1 MKKIVCILLLLAIS
15 LTPSHFA
22 RAESSLS
29 LDEGAILKGM
39 GGSWQQGYT
48 PIVQNNTMTL
58 HLPLTGEASEKIIAE
73 LVTPDNSPFT
83 GEYLKGEFTKN
94 SDGIWPVVFK
104 ARLSQVRTSGDYE
117 CTLRIT
123 SQNGA
128 MSEIPLILPL
138 RDGVIPKE
146 AVHPLISDLSA
157 DFKVGEAGTLLV
169 TLTNP
174 GEYAALTNLMLK
186 ITDPTGD
193 ILPAGSDTIP
203 VPDLMPEKS
212 LTLELPAL
220 VRANA
225 SVSLHLLNLAI
236 DYTML
241 DTDSTWEETFT
252 LPVNQEIRM
261 ELGSIDMAATI
272 LQKDT
277 ATLALPIMNLGRGE
291 LRNVA
296 AHLTLP
302 GITDGQTVLVGTIAP
317 GETGRA
323 QLSFTPSTNVLG
335 EVAGELKVTCEDA
348 WGNSEEKVLPVAIS
362 VEKAM
367 EPVVLTVEEE
377 ESLPLWIPWAL
388 GIGCI
393 LLTAAMILQG
403 ALLRRK
409 IHHLEEEKL

>member
-1 MKKIVCILLLLAIS
+1 MKKIISILLLLTVLLI
-15 LTPSHFA
+15 PSRFA
-22 RAESSLS
+22 QAEGSIS

-39 GGSWQQGYT
+39 GGSWQQGYE
-48 PIVQNNTMTL
+48 PMVRNDIMTL

-73 LVTPDNSPFT
+73 LITPANSPFT
-83 GEYLKGEFTKN
+83 GEGLKGAFTKN

-128 MSEIPLILPL
+128 TSEIPLILPL
-138 RDGVIPKE
+138 RDGIIPKDE
-146 AVHPLISDLSA
+146 VHPKISDLSA
-157 DFKVGEAGTLLV
+157 DFKAGESGTLFL

-174 GEYAALTNLMLK
+174 SKYAALTNLLLK
-186 ITDPTGD
+186 ITDPAGD
-193 ILPAGSDTIP
+193 ILPAGSDT
-203 VPDLMPEKS
+203 VLLPDLMPGKS

-225 SVSLHLLNLAI
+225 SVSLHQVDLII
-236 DYTML
+236 DYTLL
-241 DTDSTWEETFT
+241 DTSNTWEATFT
-252 LPVNQEIRM
+252 LPVNKEIRM
-261 ELGSIDMAATI
+261 ELGSIDMATTI

-296 AHLTLP
+296 ARLTLP

-348 WGNSEEKVLPVAIS
+348 WGNSKEKVLPVAIS

-377 ESLPLWIPWAL
+377 EPLPLWIPWTL
-388 GIGCI
+388 GGGCV
-393 LLTAAMILQG
+393 LLAAAMILQG
-403 ALLRRK
+403 ALLKRK